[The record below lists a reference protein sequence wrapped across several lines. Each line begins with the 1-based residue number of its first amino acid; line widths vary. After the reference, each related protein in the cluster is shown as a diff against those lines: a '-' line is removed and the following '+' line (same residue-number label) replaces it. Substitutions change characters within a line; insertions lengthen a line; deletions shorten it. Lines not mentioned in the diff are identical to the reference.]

1 TAEIHR
7 STISGNLQN
16 RGGGIY
22 NDGNLEITNS
32 TISGNKA
39 NVGGGG
45 ILNFGNGIVSI
56 AFSTITDNE
65 AGLNG
70 SEEPANK
77 VGGGIL
83 NCYGP
88 PVVQFHCATVNIGNT
103 ILAENRDGRTPS
115 DALFSPDCFS
125 VETFKF
131 TSFRGNLVGVVNA
144 NCNLR
149 DTIFGTDI
157 SFDMV

>member
-1 TAEIHR
+1 
-7 STISGNLQN
+7 
-16 RGGGIY
+16 
-22 NDGNLEITNS
+22 
-32 TISGNKA
+32 
-39 NVGGGG
+39 
-45 ILNFGNGIVSI
+45 

-157 SFDMV
+157 SFDMVGTANSPLNPRLGPLANNGGPTQTHALLSNSPAIGQGTGVTSATFFD